1 MQKYQF
7 VTIDTILAKYYRDF
21 RGVDV
26 VEGDAI
32 EWVGEALGHMR
43 LVQASEEAIAFI
55 EVKNH
60 QADIPKG
67 LHNIIQIARYNKWM
81 PTTKDSCTP
90 QVFVEQLSPNTP
102 ESSPVLQNCQGELIG
117 DYEVAYYRPFFD
129 LQYEYMDWLNSSTYA
144 DFTPV
149 RLANHVFFNSLV
161 CKLPNEATLYSGCTD
176 EYTIV
181 QDKLRFSFKEG
192 FVAVA
197 YTRQMIDTCTG
208 FPMIPDDE
216 SAKAAIT
223 YYIGWKIKER
233 ECWNHREGACQLAE
247 KAEAKWLKYIKQF
260 KNKAKM
266 PYGADEHQNLLEEAY
281 YLIPNH
287 RKYYGYFGKLGRPE
301 NRNYFDP
308 DRRNVFRNYYR
319 GI

>member
-1 MQKYQF
+1 MQKFQF
-7 VTIDTILAKYYRDF
+7 VSIDTILAKYYRDF
-21 RGVDV
+21 KGVDIE
-26 VEGDAI
+26 EGDAI
-32 EWVGEALGHMR
+32 EWIGEALGHMK
-43 LVQASEEAIAFI
+43 LVQASEEAIAFL

-67 LHNIIQIARYNKWM
+67 LHNIIQISRYTKWS
-81 PTTKDSCTP
+81 PTEKESCSP
-90 QVFVEQLSPNTP
+90 QVLLEQLSPAVEETP
-102 ESSPVLQNCQGELIG
+102 IVVGCQGELIG
-117 DYEVAYYRPFFD
+117 DYEIAYYRPFFD
-129 LQYEYMDWLNSSTYA
+129 LQYEYMGWLKSATYA

-149 RLANHVFFNSLV
+149 RLANHSFFNSMV
-161 CKLPNEATLYSGCTD
+161 CRLPDEATLYESCTD

-197 YTRQMIDTCTG
+197 YTRQMIDNCTG
-208 FPMIPDDE
+208 YPMIPDDE

-223 YYIGWKIKER
+223 YYLGWKIKER
-233 ECWNHREGACQLAE
+233 EGWNHREGAMQLAE
-247 KAEAKWLKYIKQF
+247 RAEDRWLKYIKQF

-266 PYGADEHQNLLEEAY
+266 PYGVDEHQNLLEEAH

-301 NRNYFDP
+301 NRNYVDP
-308 DRRNVFRNYYR
+308 DNRNVFRNYYR
-319 GI
+319 GV